1 MIVYLDSSALVKCYV
16 PEAGWEETLALVSA
30 ADLVATSPIT
40 RVEVASGLARAVR
53 TGGLSAATGRE
64 ALRAFAEESHAL
76 IQIPMTERLLV
87 RAQAFVWDH
96 GLRGYDAVQL
106 ASAVTWRERA
116 ASPVTLATFDRRLWQ
131 ACATVGLDPWPAQMA
146 AQA

>member
-30 ADLVATSPIT
+30 AELVATSPIT

-53 TGGLSAATGRE
+53 TGSLSAETGRA
-64 ALRAFAEESHAL
+64 ALRAFAEESFAL
-76 IQIPMTERLLV
+76 IQIPMTERLLL
-87 RAQAFVWDH
+87 RAQSLVWEH

-106 ASAVTWRERA
+106 ASAVSWKERVA
-116 ASPVTLATFDRRLWQ
+116 QPVTLATFDRRLWQ
-131 ACATVGLDPWPAQMA
+131 ACVGAGLEPWPARMA
-146 AQA
+146 A